1 MTVAALHMRFLTLTS
16 YKADVEFKLQ
26 KIMEKRQYLAYQTMT
41 LATTK
46 SKAMQAE
53 NETLMAQCE
62 NQENIINQWDK
73 IMEMDQK
80 NIETQQKAA
89 STELESVQKTLDTN
103 IKREF
108 KFSAS
113 A

>member
-1 MTVAALHMRFLTLTS
+1 MTVAALQMRFLTLTS

-26 KIMEKRQYLAYQTMT
+26 KIMEKRQYLSYQTMT

-46 SKAMQAE
+46 TQAMQKE
-53 NETLMAQCE
+53 DETLMAQCE

-89 STELESVQKTLDTN
+89 STELESVQKMLDTN
-103 IKREF
+103 VKREF
-108 KFSAS
+108 KINAN